1 MMAARPVAQT
11 PQASTLP
18 VVVDLD
24 GLHARAQARIKAH
37 PAGVGYHGQYSP
49 LGMLVQRAKH
59 LGGAFRVA
67 ALASCQDVL
76 DATDADLDRALR
88 AQRPSPNTPTGTEQ
102 AAQHSA
108 AQLRTHNAA
117 IDAMRPRVSLAE
129 QLAAMEHRGFRFAA
143 HGDELRVVAPPGV
156 MTEGDRG
163 LIRENKG
170 GILAHV
176 NALAEVF

>member
-1 MMAARPVAQT
+1 MMAARPVAQA
-11 PQASTLP
+11 PLASALP

-24 GLHARAQARIKAH
+24 TLHARAQARIRAH
-37 PAGVGYHGQYSP
+37 PTGVGYHGQYSP
-49 LGMLVQRAKH
+49 LGMVVQRAKH

-88 AQRPSPNTPTGTEQ
+88 AQRPSPNTPTGVEQ
-102 AAQHSA
+102 AAHHTA
-108 AQLRTHNAA
+108 AQLQTHRAA

-129 QLAAMEHRGFRFAA
+129 QLAAMEHRGFRFTA
-143 HGDELRVVAPPGV
+143 HGDELRVVAPPGA
-156 MTEGDRG
+156 MTDGDRG
-163 LIRENKG
+163 LIRENKP
-170 GILAHV
+170 GILAHL